1 MLKLKHVLLIAI
13 LFIICLVA
21 IFGFTHY
28 NEEVDKQDYNAAY
41 EDQIDENESYNV
53 SLANKS
59 YDSLENS
66 LSYLKIENLV
76 FS

>member
-1 MLKLKHVLLIAI
+1 MLKLKYVLLIAI

-21 IFGFTHY
+21 IFSFTHY
-28 NEEVDKQDYNAAY
+28 NEEVDKQDYNSAY
-41 EDQIDENESYNV
+41 EDKIDENESYNV
-53 SLANKS
+53 SLANES